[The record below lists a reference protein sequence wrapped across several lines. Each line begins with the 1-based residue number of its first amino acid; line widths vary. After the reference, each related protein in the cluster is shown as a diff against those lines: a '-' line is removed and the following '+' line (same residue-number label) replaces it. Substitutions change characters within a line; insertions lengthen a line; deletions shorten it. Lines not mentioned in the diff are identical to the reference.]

1 MEYKSF
7 DTLNDTF
14 NIDNDIEDM
23 DQQEEKVQPKTV
35 TKNQKYTLEDL
46 EYMKTELQDR
56 IESNRIVCEELKN
69 CCKVGAPPRMF
80 EVYAKLSMTISED
93 IMHLADL
100 NRQITDYQIVEN
112 KENMRK
118 QEIELKQQNILKR
131 LESGSNKMP
140 QNVTQINNN
149 TYNMTSKDL
158 LLESLPVM
166 QTEGICLRLRI
177 PLMRSLKSRTALAMP
192 RVLIL
197 KA

>member
-1 MEYKSF
+1 MDYKSY
-7 DTLNDTF
+7 DTFNDTF
-14 NIDNDIEDM
+14 NIDNDIENM
-23 DQQEEKVQPKTV
+23 EEKEEKVVPKKS
-35 TKNQKYTLEDL
+35 TKTQKYSLEDL

-100 NRQITDYQIVEN
+100 NRQITDYQIVES
-112 KENMRK
+112 KEDMRR
-118 QEIELKQQNILKR
+118 QEIELKQQNALKR
-131 LESGSNKMP
+131 IEAGARGSVP

-158 LLESLPVM
+158 LDKVIDEMGETGDVITDIKDLPKFNF
-166 QTEGICLRLRI
+166 E
-177 PLMRSLKSRTALAMP
+177 
-192 RVLIL
+192 
-197 KA
+197 